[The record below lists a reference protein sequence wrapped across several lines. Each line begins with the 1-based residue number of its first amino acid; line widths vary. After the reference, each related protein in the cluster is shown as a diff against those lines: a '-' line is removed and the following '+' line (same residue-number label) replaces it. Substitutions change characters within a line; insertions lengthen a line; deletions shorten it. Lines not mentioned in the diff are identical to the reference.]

1 MTAPSAHLTIQFA
14 NGTDKKLFMSFGLLN
29 QISAI
34 GGSIQ
39 DLPLLQSEASLRD
52 AVFALTLSARDG
64 DGKITKAYN
73 PDSEDFQL
81 TIEQGE
87 LLLAWVVA
95 HLQDFFIKRL
105 KCQQELQTRTNAELL
120 KG

>member
-1 MTAPSAHLTIQFA
+1 MTAPSAHLTIKFE
-14 NGTDKKLFMSFGLLN
+14 TSVEKKIFMSFGLLN
-29 QISAI
+29 QLSAI
-34 GGSIQ
+34 GGTIQ
-39 DLPLLQSEASLRD
+39 DLPLLQSESSIRD
-52 AVFALTLSARDG
+52 AVFALTLSTRDSE
-64 DGKITKAYN
+64 GKILKAYH

-81 TIEQGE
+81 SIEQGE

-105 KCQQELQTRTNAELL
+105 KCQQELQIRTNEVLQ